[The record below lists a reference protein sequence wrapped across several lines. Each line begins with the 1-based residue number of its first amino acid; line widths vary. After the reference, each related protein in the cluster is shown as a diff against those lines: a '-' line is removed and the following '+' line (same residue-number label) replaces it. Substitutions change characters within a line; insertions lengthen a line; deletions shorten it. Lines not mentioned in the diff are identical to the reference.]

1 MAGSDKPRRANGKR
15 AVAELNKAL
24 DRVERA
30 KSRNLLAPLLL
41 ALLLLLFGAP
51 VAWVGLYGLI
61 EAPGTLLMAKRASE
75 GQNVRH
81 NTRKLAQI
89 SPALVR
95 AVIAAEDS
103 GFCTHDGFEIE
114 AIKDALERN
123 ARGGRLRG
131 GSTIS
136 QQTAKNLFLW
146 PDRSWVR
153 KGLEAYFTV
162 LIEAFWSKERI
173 IEAYLNAAEWGDGLF
188 GAEAAAKGRF
198 GVSAANLTPTQ
209 AARLA
214 AVLPSPNR
222 WSAQHPGPYVRSR
235 TGQIQARAKAV
246 HAQGLDACLRLAN
259 GAPAPKAR
267 PKRDPVKPETLEA
280 LPPLSE
286 PNDALLEQIA
296 EGLEAEEPLAAPEPD
311 GVSLKARPLLETT
324 EPSPVPAA
332 LPQPEAEA
340 PPAALAPAEG

>member
-1 MAGSDKPRRANGKR
+1 MAGSDKSRRANGSR

-41 ALLLLLFGAP
+41 GLVLLVFGAP
-51 VAWVGLYGLI
+51 LAWVGLYGVF

-75 GQNVRH
+75 GENVRRSA
-81 NTRKLAQI
+81 RKLSQI

-103 GFCTHDGFEIE
+103 GFCTHDGFEID

-173 IEAYLNAAEWGDGLF
+173 MQAYLNAAEWGDGLF

-198 GVSAANLTPTQ
+198 GVSAADLTPTQ

-222 WSAQHPGPYVRSR
+222 WSADHPGPYVRNRSS
-235 TGQIQARAKAV
+235 QILARAKAV
-246 HAQGLDACLRLAN
+246 HAQGLDSCLRLAN
-259 GAPAPKAR
+259 GGPAPKSR
-267 PKRDPVKPETLEA
+267 PKRDPVKPEALEA

-286 PNDALLEQIA
+286 PNADLLEQIA
-296 EGLEAEEPLAAPEPD
+296 EGLEAEEPLAAPEPEE
-311 GVSLKARPLLETT
+311 VTVKARPLQDT
-324 EPSPVPAA
+324 
-332 LPQPEAEA
+332 PE
-340 PPAALAPAEG
+340 PPAAIEAPAADAPPETPPAPSEG